1 MSDQASPTIPSSP
14 NSRRNLIVLLIAFA
28 LASYLPFVI
37 GYQRSWYK
45 ADSPDSYQPLVPLG
59 AAVLAWIRREELSA
73 IYSDSL
79 PYARRSIWLVSVG
92 CLLMLAAHLT
102 HGWQVS
108 MAAFL
113 VITVGSVLYLYGSE
127 VVKAAAVPLLFLCLI
142 FPHPYRHA
150 TTQMLQINST
160 QAAGNVIDA
169 VGYKNK
175 IEGNTIV
182 LDKYRVEVTAACSGV
197 GILLP
202 LVLMSLWL
210 LGMMQSNGVQK
221 LFLLS
226 SAVIIALT
234 VNVLRIVA
242 MALIGRF
249 NPSLAD
255 KLHDANSWIFTIL
268 AFALTY
274 GVSRLIGIRKPWEPT
289 YVSPFSFL

>member
-1 MSDQASPTIPSSP
+1 MSDQAQPVRPPSPQ
-14 NSRRNLIVLLIAFA
+14 SRRNLLLMGVTFA
-28 LASYLPFVI
+28 LVCYLPFFI

-59 AAVLAWIRREELSA
+59 AIVLAWIRREELIAVSH
-73 IYSDSL
+73 DSL
-79 PYARRSIWLVSVG
+79 PFARRSLWLAVVG
-92 CLLMLAAHLT
+92 CFLMLVAHIT
-102 HGWQVS
+102 HGWATS

-113 VITVGSVLYLYGSE
+113 AITTGSVLYLYGSE
-127 VVKAAAVPLLFLCLI
+127 VVKAAVVPLLFLCLI
-142 FPHPYRHA
+142 FPHPFRHT
-150 TTQMLQINST
+150 TTQMLQLNST
-160 QAAGNVIDA
+160 QAAGNLLEG
-169 VGYKNK
+169 VGCKNK

-182 LDKYRVEVTAACSGV
+182 LDKYRVEVTQACSGV

-210 LGMMQSNGVQK
+210 LGMMQSNAMQK
-221 LFLLS
+221 LFLLA
-226 SAVIIALT
+226 SAVIIALA

-274 GVSRLIGIRKPWEPT
+274 AVSRLIGIRNPLEPI

>member
-1 MSDQASPTIPSSP
+1 MSDQVQSVPSPAPA
-14 NSRRNLIVLLIAFA
+14 SRRNLLLLLLAYA
-28 LASYLPFVI
+28 LICSLPFVV
-37 GYQRSWYK
+37 GWQRSWYK
-45 ADSPDSYQPLVPLG
+45 ADSPDSYQPLVPIG
-59 AAVLAWIRREELSA
+59 AAVLAWIRREELIA
-73 IYSDSL
+73 VYHDSL
-79 PYARRSIWLVSVG
+79 PYARRSLWLVAVG

-113 VITVGSVLYLYGSE
+113 AITIGSVLYLYGSE

-150 TTQMLQINST
+150 TTQMLQLNST
-160 QAAGNVIDA
+160 DAAGNVLEAI
-169 VGYKNK
+169 GRKNK
-175 IEGNTIV
+175 IEGNTIII
-182 LDKYRVEVTAACSGV
+182 DNYRVEVTAACSGV

-289 YVSPFSFL
+289 YVSPFSSF

>member
-1 MSDQASPTIPSSP
+1 MSNQEQPAIQSAP
-14 NSRRNLIVLLIAFA
+14 NSRRNLILMLFAFA
-28 LASYLPFVI
+28 LASYLPFVV
-37 GYQRSWYK
+37 GWQRSWYK

-59 AAVLAWIRREELSA
+59 ATVLAWIRHEELIA
-73 IYSDSL
+73 VYHDSRT
-79 PYARRSIWLVSVG
+79 YAKRSMGLVIVG
-92 CLLMLAAHLT
+92 CLLMIVAHLT
-102 HGWQVS
+102 RGWQVS

-113 VITVGSVLYLYGSE
+113 AITVGSVLYLYGSE

-150 TTQMLQINST
+150 TTQMLQLNST
-160 QAAGNVIDA
+160 QAAGNLLEG
-169 VGYKNK
+169 VGCNNK
-175 IEGNTIV
+175 IEGNTII

-210 LGMMQSNGVQK
+210 LGMMQSSGVQK
-221 LFLLS
+221 MFLLS
-226 SAVIIALT
+226 SAVIIALV

-289 YVSPFSFL
+289 YVSPFSSF